1 VKRLVL
7 LLVAAALLGSA
18 SVAQARP
25 AVEGDW
31 LLIKVESGDQPTADS
46 SAGAL
51 LVERASGHGPL
62 LMGLGFVWWFDAKP
76 TSYSTV
82 FTSLNTAGAI
92 EVQSGT
98 AGLSMSQ
105 SSPLPSGEVRSS
117 LGGAI
122 PAMPSHATSY
132 LLYFTTNSTFRITK
146 TYPAQ
151 GLRTTY
157 IVGRGSRAI
166 TFGDNNAGGV
176 AGSAGPAGAA
186 VLAQHTQHPRT
197 GIVGAMSLPPF
208 LFDGLPERISW
219 SGPRVQGSAICA
231 GIVACADDFAGAP
244 GAWTWSWTGAR
255 NDLTQTPAVAA
266 YAPVGSAW
274 KAFAVRRQ

>member
-1 VKRLVL
+1 MKRLVL

-25 AVEGDW
+25 AVAGDW

-51 LVERASGHGPL
+51 LLERPTGHGPVL
-62 LMGLGFVWWFDAKP
+62 TGLGFVWWFDGKP

-98 AGLSMSQ
+98 AGLSVSQ
-105 SSPLPSGEVRSS
+105 SSPLPSGDIRSS

-132 LLYFTTNSTFRITK
+132 LLYFTTNSSFRITK
-146 TYPAQ
+146 TYPAH
-151 GLRTTY
+151 GLKTTY
-157 IVGRGSRAI
+157 LVGRGSRAI

-176 AGSAGPAGAA
+176 AASAGPAGAA
-186 VLAQHTQHPRT
+186 ALAQHTQHPRA
-197 GIVGAMSLPPF
+197 GIVGALSLPPF
-208 LFDGLPERISW
+208 LFDGLPERITW
-219 SGPRVQGSAICA
+219 SGPRVQGSASCA
-231 GIVACADDFAGAP
+231 AIVACVEDFAGSA
-244 GAWTWSWTGAR
+244 GTWTWSWTGAR

-274 KAFAVRRQ
+274 KAFAVPRQ